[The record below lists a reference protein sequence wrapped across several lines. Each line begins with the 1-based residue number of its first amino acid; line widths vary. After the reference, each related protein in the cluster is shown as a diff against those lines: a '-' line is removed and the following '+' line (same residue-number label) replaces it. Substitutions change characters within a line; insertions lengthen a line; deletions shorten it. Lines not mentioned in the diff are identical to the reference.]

1 MKVHPIRKRQLTR
14 MIAVGLALV
23 AVIFIINTAAH
34 VHRDSLDDHACQVCH
49 IAHGAPI
56 QFSTVLEFA
65 APIMLGRFIPA
76 ETADE
81 LSNPIA
87 RESHP
92 RAPPAS

>member
-1 MKVHPIRKRQLTR
+1 MKSDPIRKRQLTR
-14 MIAVGLALV
+14 IIAVSLALV
-23 AVIFIINTAAH
+23 AVLFIINTAAH
-34 VHRDSLDDHACQVCH
+34 AHRDTLDGHACQVCH
-49 IAHGAPI
+49 IAHAAPL

-65 APIMLGRFIPA
+65 APIMLGRFIHA

-81 LSNPIA
+81 VSNPIA